1 MVFLFQFLPSM
12 RDMRGRLCGFFLEVL
27 HIDRQA
33 FRIWIDICVNLN
45 QQFIERLINIMHLAQ
60 ALEIG
65 CAIQCV
71 GIAADSGHGFIELC
85 TLIL

>member
-1 MVFLFQFLPSM
+1 MILFQFRPSM
-12 RDMRGRLCGFFLEVL
+12 RMRCGFFLEVL

-45 QQFIERLINIMHLAQ
+45 QQLIERRTNIMHLAQ

-65 CAIQCV
+65 CAILCV
-71 GIAADSGHGFIELC
+71 GIAADSGHGVIELC
-85 TLIL
+85 TLVL

>member
-1 MVFLFQFLPSM
+1 M
-12 RDMRGRLCGFFLEVL
+12 LCGFFLEVL
-27 HIDRQA
+27 HIDMPA

-45 QQFIERLINIMHLAQ
+45 QQLIERLTNIMHLAQ

-65 CAIQCV
+65 CAILCG

-85 TLIL
+85 TLVL

>member
-1 MVFLFQFLPSM
+1 MVILFQFLPSM
-12 RDMRGRLCGFFLEVL
+12 RGMLCGFFLEVI

-45 QQFIERLINIMHLAQ
+45 QQFIERRINIMHLAQ

-65 CAIQCV
+65 GIVLVCCV
-71 GIAADSGHGFIELC
+71 AANFGHGFIELC
-85 TLIL
+85 TLVL